1 MHSKKLL
8 FSHLQAIERN
18 AFLESELDDKETLSE
33 TVQRLKDE
41 ARGWLILPHCQ
52 TVLSLNDPERER
64 ERERERRGE
73 REREREREGGVALKI
88 LILKRKSLV
97 NSIFY

>member
-8 FSHLQAIERN
+8 FSHCLQAIERN

-64 ERERERRGE
+64 ERERGEE
-73 REREREREGGVALKI
+73 RERERERGGL
-88 LILKRKSLV
+88 L
-97 NSIFY
+97 